1 MVTLWCGLG
10 GLRYYPQPGQ
20 AAELDR
26 FLDRCAAAGVTSLRF
41 YFGFVHFGE
50 PTVFRLEQG
59 QRPFTPDEAL
69 ATFQLYPESEGDPFT
84 DLVAGAHARDIKV
97 LGYTSPD
104 FQGALQ
110 PNSHSPLGERL
121 PQLFLAEF
129 ANQHPEFWARDAEG
143 QDSLAREGYIRL
155 SLRFPA
161 VRRHLATALTRL
173 VEGKGLDGLEL
184 EWLCGPEDQ
193 TPYGHTAEG
202 GYTQDATHFV
212 RRVGQALPAPA
223 RLSTAVE
230 DDPRRALAWSYDWAA
245 WAAQDLVDTL
255 VLRHHG
261 HDAEAIAARVRE
273 ARALVGADVYLVSQ
287 LDCWRETGFRE
298 GTALVAAA
306 AAARSAGAD
315 LVGVYRADAVEA
327 YDLWPALAEL
337 GAI

>member
-20 AAELDR
+20 TVDLHR
-26 FLDRCAAAGVTSLRF
+26 FLDRCAGAGVTSLRF

-59 QRPFTPDEAL
+59 QRPFAPDEAL
-69 ATFQLYPESEGDPFT
+69 ATFELYPESENDPFT
-84 DLVAGAHARDIKV
+84 DLVDGAHAREMRV

-110 PNSHSPLGERL
+110 PNPHSPLGERL

-129 ANQHPEFWARDAEG
+129 ANEHPEFWARDVEG
-143 QDSLAREGYIRL
+143 RDALARNGYVRL

-161 VRRHLATALTRL
+161 VRRRLTATLTHL
-173 VEGKGLDGLEL
+173 VEEKELDGLEM
-184 EWLCGPEDQ
+184 EWLCGAEDQ
-193 TPYGHTAEG
+193 TPYGHTAG
-202 GYTQDATHFV
+202 GEYTEDVTRFV

-245 WAAQDLVDTL
+245 WASQGLVDTL
-255 VLRHHG
+255 VLRHRG
-261 HDAEAIAARVRE
+261 HDAGAIAARVRE
-273 ARALVGADVYLVSQ
+273 ARALVGPDVHLVSQ
-287 LDCWRETGFRE
+287 LDCWRETGFRDD
-298 GTALVAAA
+298 TALVTAA

-315 LVGVYRADAVEA
+315 EVGVYRADAVEA
-327 YDLWPALAEL
+327 YDLWPALAEI
-337 GAI
+337 GAV